1 MSADVR
7 VPNAAGRRGTYAPTT
22 GPSSPRALAEWC
34 ESGLTETAYIDP
46 GAPWQNA
53 WVESFN
59 ARLRDELL
67 DVEEFSTLAEARS
80 SRSWAS
86 RSATAARSSPPTQ
99 RNEYNANHHRS
110 RMASW
115 RRAGTNRTLIPELS
129 HRVDR

>member
-59 ARLRDELL
+59 GRLRDELL
-67 DVEEFSTLAEARS
+67 VVEEFSTLAEA
-80 SRSWAS
+80 W
-86 RSATAARSSPPTQ
+86 SSPPTQ